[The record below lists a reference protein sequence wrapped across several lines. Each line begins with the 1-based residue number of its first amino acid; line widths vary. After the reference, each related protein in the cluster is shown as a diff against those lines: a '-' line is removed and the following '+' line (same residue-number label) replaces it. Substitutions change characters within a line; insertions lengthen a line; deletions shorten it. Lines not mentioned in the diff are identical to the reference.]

1 MVLNALGALLTVR
14 LEARFA
20 LRSHANPV
28 ALFDGLASGSLGI
41 LTDTDGFADNL
52 DEDTVPPQSA
62 CTYCRRSVDEG
73 KERRGNVPRVPQRQG
88 TVFRPSLNAECED
101 RNRRHHSD

>member
-1 MVLNALGALLTVR
+1 MVLNALGALLTIR

-28 ALFDGLASGSLGI
+28 ALFDGLASGSFGI

-62 CTYCRRSVDEG
+62 CNYCKRSVDEEKRG
-73 KERRGNVPRVPQRQG
+73 EEKYLVSHNGRVRRFAP
-88 TVFRPSLNAECED
+88 A
-101 RNRRHHSD
+101 

>member
-1 MVLNALGALLTVR
+1 MVLNALGALLTIR

-28 ALFDGLASGSLGI
+28 ALFDGLASGSFGI
-41 LTDTDGFADNL
+41 LTNTDGFADNL

-62 CTYCRRSVDEG
+62 CHYCRRSVDEG
-73 KERRGNVPRVPQRQG
+73 KERRGKYLVSHNGRVRCFAP
-88 TVFRPSLNAECED
+88 A
-101 RNRRHHSD
+101 